1 MRILV
6 AMDKFK
12 GSASATAAGEAVRR
26 GLTRALPGAEVDVC
40 PIADGGEGTT
50 DAVVTALRGRSV
62 ITLAHDA
69 CGREIRASYGLVE
82 RDGLREAVMEMSAAS
97 GLVLVSDRDL
107 DPRTASSFG
116 TGEMMRDAIMR
127 KVGRIVIGIG
137 GSATNDGGIGM
148 AQALGFEF
156 LDSLGRRV
164 DVLPRDFEQ
173 VRSIRRATLAMPEI
187 LVACDVSN
195 PLLGEHGATRVF
207 GAQKGVR
214 DVVFFEGR
222 LKKLAEIVVRDL
234 GCDHRAEAGAG
245 AAGGLGCGLMSFCGA
260 RLVPGFD
267 LVADIIGLRARVEHA
282 DIVVTGEGKLDAQT
296 LHGKGPVGV
305 ARLARGAGK
314 KIVGLAGVLE
324 RGPGLEREFD
334 LLLQSKPTLMAVDEA
349 MRRGA
354 ALIEEK
360 VVESADAI
368 RALAA

>member
-1 MRILV
+1 
-6 AMDKFK
+6 MDKFK
-12 GSASATAAGEAVRR
+12 GSASASAAGEAVRR
-26 GLTRALPGAEVDVC
+26 GLERGWPGITADVC

-50 DAVVTALRGRSV
+50 DAVVTALRGRKV

-69 CGREIRASYGLVE
+69 RGREIQAAYGLVE

-107 DPRTASSFG
+107 DPRTASTFG
-116 TGEMMRDAIMR
+116 TGEMMRDAILR
-127 KVGRIVIGIG
+127 KIGRIVIGLG
-137 GSATNDGGIGM
+137 GSATNDGGVGM

-156 LDSLGRRV
+156 LDSHGRRV
-164 DVLPRDFEQ
+164 DALPRDIEQ
-173 VRSIRRATLAMPEI
+173 ARTIRRTTLAMPEI
-187 LVACDVSN
+187 LVACDVTN
-195 PLLGEHGATRVF
+195 PLLGERGATRVF

-214 DVVFFEGR
+214 DVNFFEGR
-222 LKKLAEIVVRDL
+222 LKKLAEIVARDL
-234 GCDHRAEAGAG
+234 GCDYRAEAGAG
-245 AAGGLGCGLMSFCGA
+245 AAGGLGFGLMSFCGA

-267 LVADIIGLRARVEHA
+267 LVADIIGLRARVAQA
-282 DIVVTGEGKLDAQT
+282 DLVITGEGKLDAQT

-305 ARLARGAGK
+305 ARLAREAGK
-314 KIVGLAGVLE
+314 KVIGLAGVLE

-349 MRRGA
+349 VRRGA
-354 ALIEEK
+354 VLIEEK